1 MNSQIENSISRI
13 FDGAITRYQALLTGA
28 RQQTDKAAGRV
39 IRGKKPVKAISKL
52 SLRLS
57 AVTHRTADKVLK
69 QQTKMVEHQ
78 IDAFAG
84 RLRAAAESRSLRDL
98 VGTQIRLIPV
108 NASQFVK
115 DTRATLTIVAGAG
128 SEVGG
133 LVKSTVA
140 ELRGVPVVK
149 ARKAP
154 ANPKKTA
161 KKTATKKKT
170 AKVKAKAAAVTEAV
184 VETVVETVA
193 EVAEKAAA

>member
-1 MNSQIENSISRI
+1 
-13 FDGAITRYQALLTGA
+13 
-28 RQQTDKAAGRV
+28 
-39 IRGKKPVKAISKL
+39 
-52 SLRLS
+52 
-57 AVTHRTADKVLK
+57 
-69 QQTKMVEHQ
+69 MVEHQ

-84 RLRAAAESRSLRDL
+84 RLRAAAESRNLRDL
-98 VGTQIRLIPV
+98 VSTQIRLIPV

-133 LVKSTVA
+133 LVKNTVA
-140 ELRGVPVVK
+140 QLRGVSVVK

-154 ANPKKTA
+154 AKPKKVA

-170 AKVKAKAAAVTEAV
+170 VKAKA
-184 VETVVETVA
+184 ETVVEAVA

>member
-1 MNSQIENSISRI
+1 MNLQIENSISRI
-13 FDGAITRYQALLTGA
+13 FDGAITRYQALLSGA

-39 IRGKKPVKAISKL
+39 IRGKKPVKTISKL
-52 SLRLS
+52 SLQLS

-69 QQTKMVEHQ
+69 QQAKMVEHQ

-84 RLRAAAESRSLRDL
+84 RLRAAAESRNLRDL
-98 VGTQIRLIPV
+98 VSTQIRLIPV

-128 SEVGG
+128 SEVGD
-133 LVKSTVA
+133 LVKNTVA
-140 ELRGVPVVK
+140 QLRGVSVVK

-154 ANPKKTA
+154 AKPKKVA

-170 AKVKAKAAAVTEAV
+170 VKAKA
-184 VETVVETVA
+184 ETVVEAVA

>member
-1 MNSQIENSISRI
+1 MNLQIENSISRI
-13 FDGAITRYQALLTGA
+13 FDGAITRYQALLSGA

-39 IRGKKPVKAISKL
+39 IRGKKPVKTISKL
-52 SLRLS
+52 SLQLS

-69 QQTKMVEHQ
+69 QQAKMVEHQ

-84 RLRAAAESRSLRDL
+84 RLRAAAESRNLRDL
-98 VGTQIRLIPV
+98 VSTQIRLIPV

-133 LVKSTVA
+133 LVKNTVA
-140 ELRGVPVVK
+140 QLRGVFVVK

-154 ANPKKTA
+154 AKPKKVA

-170 AKVKAKAAAVTEAV
+170 VKAKA
-184 VETVVETVA
+184 ETVVEAVA